1 MPLLEGK
8 PPDPP
13 TNDLAYQASEKS
25 RLGKVEEVGSF
36 AFKQRLDTFQ
46 LSGKPLPL
54 QKPSVWC
61 SNALLM
67 VGEYDQNLLILS
79 VFYCWYSAS
88 IQQITIERLVQL
100 FKKRTPKNCAL

>member
-1 MPLLEGK
+1 MPLPGGK

-13 TNDLAYQASEKS
+13 TNDLVYQASEKS
-25 RLGKVEEVGSF
+25 RPGKVEEVGSF
-36 AFKQRLDTFQ
+36 AFKHSDTFQ

-67 VGEYDQNLLILS
+67 VGEYDQNLIILS
-79 VFYCWYSAS
+79 VFYCWYSVPMKHK
-88 IQQITIERLVQL
+88 TIKGYVQL
-100 FKKRTPKNCAL
+100 FKKCTPKN